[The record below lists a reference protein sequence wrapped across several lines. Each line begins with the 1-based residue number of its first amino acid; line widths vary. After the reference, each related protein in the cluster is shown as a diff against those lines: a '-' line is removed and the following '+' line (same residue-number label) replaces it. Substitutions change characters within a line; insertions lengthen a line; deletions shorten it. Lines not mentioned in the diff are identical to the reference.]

1 MTPKRPPGP
10 PMTLG
15 NMRGAIVAKNIAHP
29 AIERAVLIALSTTAT
44 RLVGDNAPLT
54 RAMMPRS

>member
-1 MTPKRPPGP
+1 
-10 PMTLG
+10 MTLG